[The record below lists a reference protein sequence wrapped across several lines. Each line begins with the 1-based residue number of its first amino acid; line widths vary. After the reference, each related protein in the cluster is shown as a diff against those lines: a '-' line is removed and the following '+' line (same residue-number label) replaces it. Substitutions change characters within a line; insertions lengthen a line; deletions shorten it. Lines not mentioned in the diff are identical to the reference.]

1 MTTSLS
7 LPLPGGQAL
16 GQAGRRLAGLGLA
29 LLLPAAILYLWH
41 LAAFHEWVT
50 PLLLP
55 APATV
60 LQALVDLHDSG
71 DLWAHLGIR

>member
-41 LAAFHEWVT
+41 LAAFHE
-50 PLLLP
+50 
-55 APATV
+55 
-60 LQALVDLHDSG
+60 
-71 DLWAHLGIR
+71 